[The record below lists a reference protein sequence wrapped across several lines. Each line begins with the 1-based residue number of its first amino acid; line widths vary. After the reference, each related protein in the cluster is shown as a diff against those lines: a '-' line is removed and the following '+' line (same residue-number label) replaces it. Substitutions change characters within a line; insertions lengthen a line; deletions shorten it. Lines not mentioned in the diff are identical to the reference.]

1 MKSIVPT
8 RLCKICFKEYNEQS
22 MFHLLTDYHI
32 CMQCYREMRPTFTKF
47 KVGKYKAL
55 AIYEYSDRIKS
66 LLYQFKGCFDIE
78 IFDVFLSK
86 YAREL
91 RLIYDGF
98 VIVPIPSYKED
109 DETREFNH
117 VIEMFKIL
125 NLKMVNVLIKNKKV
139 KQADLSFKQ
148 RKQIV
153 KFLEL
158 NNGEVLKNKKVLL
171 VDDVY
176 TTGSTM
182 AAAVSLIEEC
192 HPKKIEILVMSKTSF
207 KDNEKE

>member
-1 MKSIVPT
+1 
-8 RLCKICFKEYNEQS
+8 

-32 CMQCYREMRPTFTKF
+32 CMHCYREMQPTFTKF

-78 IFDVFLSK
+78 IFDVFLSR

-91 RLIYDGF
+91 RFIYDGF
-98 VIVPIPSYKED
+98 VIVPVPSYKED

-117 VIEMFKIL
+117 VVEMFKIL
-125 NLKMVNVLIKNKKV
+125 KLKMVNVLIKNKKV

-182 AAAVSLIEEC
+182 KACIELVEKL
-192 HPKKIEILVMSKTSF
+192 HPKKIRVLVMSKTIF
-207 KDNEKE
+207 REK

>member
-1 MKSIVPT
+1 MK
-8 RLCKICFKEYNEQS
+8 C
-22 MFHLLTDYHI
+22 YH
-32 CMQCYREMRPTFTKF
+32 EMLPTFTKF

-78 IFDVFLSK
+78 LFDVFISR

-98 VIVPIPSYKED
+98 IIVPIPSYKED
-109 DETREFNH
+109 DEIREFNH

-125 NLKMVNVLIKNKKV
+125 KLKTMNVLLKNKKI
-139 KQADLSFKQ
+139 KQANLSFKQ

-153 KFLEL
+153 NFLEL
-158 NNGEVLKNKKVLL
+158 KGKESLRNKKVLI

-182 AAAVSLIEEC
+182 AAAVSLIEQC

-207 KDNEKE
+207 KEVERE